1 MTAEKERIT
10 VLMTKREKKQL
21 IAKAQHAGLSV
32 SAFIHQA
39 ADSYYTKQDESFL
52 CSLLDQLNQATERAE
67 LAIDE
72 TLEYIHES
80 NLRISEMESR
90 APATRHK

>member
-1 MTAEKERIT
+1 MAPATERIT
-10 VLMTKREKKQL
+10 VLMSQSEKSQL
-21 IAKAQHAGLSV
+21 VSRAHRAGLSV
-32 SAFIHQA
+32 SAFIRQA

-52 CSLLDQLNQATERAE
+52 CSLLNQLNQATERAE
-67 LAIDE
+67 QAIDE

-80 NLRISEMESR
+80 NLRIAEMESR